1 MDLFS
6 QSDDHQH
13 VYSVS
18 EITRDI
24 KTTLESA
31 FPPLWVQ
38 GELSNFIHHR
48 SGHMYFTLKD
58 ASAQLS
64 GVMWK
69 GRNALLR
76 FSPQEGM
83 KVVVLG
89 SIRVYERR
97 GQYQVDCVRMMPAGI
112 GELQMAFE
120 QLKSRLKEEG
130 LFDPEHK
137 RSIPEFP
144 DTIGVITSASGAAIR
159 DIVNVINR
167 RFPGVRLVI
176 RPTLVQGDDAAADI
190 EQAIKEMNDWGQ
202 ADVLI
207 VGRGGGSLEDLWPF
221 NEERVARALYDSRI
235 PVISAVGHEID
246 FTIADFVADLR
257 APTPS
262 AAAEMAV
269 PNREDL
275 YERLTS
281 IRQRLNRQ
289 LTTRLHMASE
299 QLNSLRNRYS
309 FRRPLDRIRQE
320 RQRLDDLSVRMSR
333 SLTVH
338 LERNRQRV
346 ESAQQRLAALNP
358 GSVLKRGYCI
368 CLDEQEKSLSA
379 VDMLNPDQTVTIQ
392 FYRGAVGAQ
401 ISHIDSNQRWD
412 QRFLSDNPHNEE

>member
-6 QSDDHQH
+6 QSDEYQH

-58 ASAQLS
+58 ANTQLS

-69 GRNALLR
+69 GRNAFLR

-97 GQYQVDCVRMMPAGI
+97 GQYQIDCVRMMPAGI

-120 QLKSRLKEEG
+120 QLKTRLKEEG
-130 LFDPEHK
+130 LFDPAHK
-137 RSIPEFP
+137 RTIPEFP
-144 DTIGVITSASGAAIR
+144 DIIGVITSASGAAIR
-159 DIVNVINR
+159 DIVHVINR

-190 EQAIKEMNDWGQ
+190 EQAIQEMNDWGQ

-246 FTIADFVADLR
+246 FTISDFVADLR

-262 AAAEMAV
+262 AAAELAV

-275 YERLTS
+275 QQHLAS

-299 QLNSLRNRYS
+299 RLNSLRNRYS
-309 FRRPLDRIRQE
+309 FRRPLDRIRQD
-320 RQRLDDLSVRMSR
+320 RQRLDDLSVRMNR

-346 ESAQQRLAALNP
+346 QTAHQQLTALNP

-368 CLDEQEKSLSA
+368 CLDEQRNPLST
-379 VDMLNPDQTVTIQ
+379 VDILNMDQNVIIQ
-392 FYRGAVGAQ
+392 FYRGAAGAR
-401 ISHIDSNQRWD
+401 IDHIDPDRRWD
-412 QRFLSDNPHNEE
+412 YPFRTGNPYNEE